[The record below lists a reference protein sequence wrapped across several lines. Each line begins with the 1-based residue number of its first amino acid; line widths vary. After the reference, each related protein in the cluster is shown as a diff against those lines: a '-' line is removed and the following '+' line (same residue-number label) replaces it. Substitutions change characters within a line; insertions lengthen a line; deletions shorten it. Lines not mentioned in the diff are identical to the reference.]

1 MSVPYDL
8 APTDRLSGIH
18 MTGTVVR
25 RFLIS
30 YPVSPDVLS
39 GHLPPGAECAT
50 HDGFAWVSAC
60 FVRMD
65 DMRPNILPRFVGMG
79 FNYLI
84 HRTRARLPFP
94 DGKLREAVLVL
105 QPNINRPLL
114 SSFGS
119 LLTGVGFR
127 NRQIDFTEDE
137 DNWRIRMIS
146 QGELLY
152 DAEISKSSCSE
163 SITTESRFT
172 TVPEA
177 DKFLLGVSFG
187 GQWVKGQKNLKLL
200 PETHDPWTT
209 RACTCTTHKN
219 QFLESLGVD
228 AIDADH
234 AITMTQIPHYFGIT
248 PIKTTLKCATE
259 ADTSLN
265 RSGG

>member
-1 MSVPYDL
+1 
-8 APTDRLSGIH
+8 
-18 MTGTVVR
+18 
-25 RFLIS
+25 
-30 YPVSPDVLS
+30 
-39 GHLPPGAECAT
+39 
-50 HDGFAWVSAC
+50 
-60 FVRMD
+60 
-65 DMRPNILPRFVGMG
+65 MG

-127 NRQIDFTEDE
+127 KRQIDFTEDE

-187 GQWVKGQKNLKLL
+187 GQWVKGQTNLKLL

-259 ADTSLN
+259 A
-265 RSGG
+265 